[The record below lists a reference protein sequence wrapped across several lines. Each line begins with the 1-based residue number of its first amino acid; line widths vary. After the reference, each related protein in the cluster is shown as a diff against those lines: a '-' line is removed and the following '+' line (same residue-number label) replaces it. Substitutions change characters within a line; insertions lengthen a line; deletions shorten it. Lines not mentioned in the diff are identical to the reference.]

1 MGNERKLRLI
11 QVAKEFKVGLNTV
24 TDFLQKKGIK
34 SDGSPNTLV
43 DAETYAVL
51 EKEFGA
57 NRSAA
62 SARDSIRER
71 ISLKQT
77 TVTLEEA
84 RKQERE
90 EEKEV
95 VIKSNVISVKDE
107 IQQPKFLGKID
118 LSPKPKA
125 APAPQP
131 KPAPEAEAVKPAPQ
145 PAAPAAKAE
154 EAPKAPEAVKPAPA
168 PAPAPQPKPAETPKP
183 AAAAT
188 PAPAKAA
195 APVQEAPKRETPAPA
210 PQPKAAETPAPK
222 PAPAP
227 AAPAAQAAPAPAP
240 AAEPKPEAPKD
251 NIFRPETVTLTG
263 PQVLGTMD
271 VSGFVAGGKHKRKRL
286 QKEKVDVSKA
296 PKGNAQGGGNRQGQG
311 GQNNNGNRSGGQ
323 GQNRGGG
330 QNQPRPGEGRRN
342 KGKNAPKPIVR
353 PEVSDEE
360 VSKQVKDTLARLT
373 AKGSKSKSSKYRKDK
388 REAVAERMNEE
399 FEREEMER
407 STLKVTEFVTV
418 SELATMMNV
427 APTEV
432 IMACMNLGLMV
443 SINQRLD
450 AEALVVVAEEFGY
463 KTEFVSVEIQEAIAD
478 DSEDREEDLVPRPP
492 IVTVMGHVDHGKTSL
507 LDNIRKTNVIEGE
520 AGGITQHIGAYQAQI
535 NGKPITFLDT
545 PGHEAFTSMRARG
558 AMVTDIAILVV
569 AAEDGIMPQTV
580 ESINHAK
587 AAGIPIIVAINKMDK
602 PEANPERIKQQLTE
616 YGLVC
621 EEWGGDT
628 IVCPISAKT
637 GMGVDNLLEM
647 LTLTAEVGELKAN
660 PNRAAQ
666 GTVIEARLDKGRGP
680 VATLLVQNGTL
691 KQGDIIIAGT
701 SVGRV
706 RAMVSDKGQKITSA
720 GPSVPVEITGLSEAP
735 TAGATFNAVAD
746 EKLARE
752 LVEQRKAEEKAK
764 ANAPV
769 TKVSLEDL
777 FSQIQAGEMKNLNLI
792 VKADVQGSVEAVKAS
807 LEKLS
812 NDEVR
817 VRVIHGG
824 VGAINESDVML
835 ASTSQAIIVGF
846 NVRPDNAA
854 RDSAAR
860 ANVDMRMY
868 RVIYDAINEIEA
880 AMKGMLAP
888 KFREVLL
895 GHAEVRQTYKVSGVG
910 TVAGCY
916 VQDGKLQRKDCQ
928 VRLVRDGIV
937 IHEGVLASLQRFKD
951 QAKEVLAGYE
961 CGLTIEKFND
971 IKEGDIVEA
980 FTMEEI
986 PQ

>member
-1 MGNERKLRLI
+1 MGSIANKYRVHEVAKDFGVSTKEITEILTKYAETPKNHMQVLEDRELSLIFEYLTQHNPVSSIAVIYAEGAKAEEKKPAPAAKPAQSAPAQSSGKPQQQTPAAGNAKPAEQPKQPMSRVPQRQVVDTRKATNVNLDKYDEKLQDMADARSSGKRDQQVPQGKEKFRNKQRRDNNFNSNKRKQEEADRLRKLRLEVI
-11 QVAKEFKVGLNTV
+11 KKTPVTVQIPDEISVGELASRMKKTGAEVVKCLMKNGIMASLSQMIDFDTAAIIAEELGCKV
-24 TDFLQKKGIK
+24 
-34 SDGSPNTLV
+34 
-43 DAETYAVL
+43 
-51 EKEFGA
+51 
-57 NRSAA
+57 
-62 SARDSIRER
+62 
-71 ISLKQT
+71 
-77 TVTLEEA
+77 
-84 RKQERE
+84 
-90 EEKEV
+90 EKEV
-95 VIKSNVISVKDE
+95 VVTIEERLIDDHQDKD
-107 IQQPKFLGKID
+107 
-118 LSPKPKA
+118 
-125 APAPQP
+125 
-131 KPAPEAEAVKPAPQ
+131 
-145 PAAPAAKAE
+145 
-154 EAPKAPEAVKPAPA
+154 
-168 PAPAPQPKPAETPKP
+168 
-183 AAAAT
+183 
-188 PAPAKAA
+188 
-195 APVQEAPKRETPAPA
+195 
-210 PQPKAAETPAPK
+210 
-222 PAPAP
+222 
-227 AAPAAQAAPAPAP
+227 
-240 AAEPKPEAPKD
+240 
-251 NIFRPETVTLTG
+251 
-263 PQVLGTMD
+263 
-271 VSGFVAGGKHKRKRL
+271 
-286 QKEKVDVSKA
+286 
-296 PKGNAQGGGNRQGQG
+296 
-311 GQNNNGNRSGGQ
+311 
-323 GQNRGGG
+323 
-330 QNQPRPGEGRRN
+330 
-342 KGKNAPKPIVR
+342 
-353 PEVSDEE
+353 
-360 VSKQVKDTLARLT
+360 
-373 AKGSKSKSSKYRKDK
+373 
-388 REAVAERMNEE
+388 
-399 FEREEMER
+399 
-407 STLKVTEFVTV
+407 
-418 SELATMMNV
+418 
-427 APTEV
+427 
-432 IMACMNLGLMV
+432 
-443 SINQRLD
+443 
-450 AEALVVVAEEFGY
+450 
-463 KTEFVSVEIQEAIAD
+463 
-478 DSEDREEDLVPRPP
+478 EDLVPRAP
-492 IVTVMGHVDHGKTSL
+492 VVVVMGHVDHGKTSL
-507 LDNIRKTNVIEGE
+507 LDYIRNAHVASGE
-520 AGGITQHIGAYQAQI
+520 AGGITQHIGAYQVEI
-535 NGKPITFLDT
+535 HGKPITFLDT

-691 KQGDIIIAGT
+691 HQGDIIIAGT

-706 RAMVSDKGQKITSA
+706 RAMVSDKGQRITEA

-735 TAGATFNAVAD
+735 AAGATFNAVAD

-777 FSQIQAGEMKNLNLI
+777 FSQIQAGEMKSLNLI
-792 VKADVQGSVEAVKAS
+792 VKADVQGSVEVVKAS

-812 NDEVR
+812 NEEVR
-817 VRVIHGG
+817 FRVIHGG

-846 NVRPDNAA
+846 NVRPDAAA
-854 RDSAAR
+854 RESAAR

-951 QAKEVLAGYE
+951 SVKEVQAGYE
-961 CGLTIEKFND
+961 CGLSIEKFND

-980 FTMEEI
+980 FTMEQIEV
-986 PQ
+986 